1 MAPLNGAD
9 LVINIETAT
18 PDTFVEVKDGR
29 AWSGTLSSQS
39 TTVAVFNRATK
50 YTAASSTEEIYT
62 LGWLLNLADA
72 GQTRVRLQARAQNP
86 AIFQFLYD
94 GTNGFQQEMIITE
107 RGASADPD
115 GNLMEFTATL
125 SANDVPEVVG
135 TGSMLL

>member
-9 LVINIETAT
+9 LLINVETAT

-29 AWSGTLSSQS
+29 AWSGTLTSQS

-50 YTAASSTEEIYT
+50 YTAASSTEEVYT
-62 LGWLLNLADA
+62 LGWLLNLDDA
-72 GQTRVRLQARAQNP
+72 GQIRVRAQARAQ
-86 AIFQFLYD
+86 AATIFQFLYD
-94 GTNGFQQEMIITE
+94 GTNGFEQEMIITE

-125 SANDVPEVVG
+125 SANDVPVVVG

>member
-1 MAPLNGAD
+1 MAPINGAD
-9 LVINIETAT
+9 MLINVETAT

-29 AWSGTLSSQS
+29 AWSGTLTSQS

-50 YTAASSTEEIYT
+50 YTAASSTEEVYT
-62 LGWLLNLADA
+62 LGWLLNLDDA
-72 GQTRVRLQARAQNP
+72 GQIRVRSQARAQDATN
-86 AIFQFLYD
+86 FQFLYD

-125 SANDVPEVVG
+125 SANDVPTVVG